1 MAASHCRTRPRA
13 RSLKPLEIHK
23 GVAAPLLQA
32 NVDTDAI
39 MPSREMRRVSR
50 SGLADGLFANWRYLD
65 PERRIPDPDFILNR
79 PERTG
84 ASILLGGPNFGC
96 GSSREFAVWALA
108 EFGIRVILAPGFNPV
123 FQKNCVAN
131 GLLPA
136 QAPLPAI
143 RSLAAWSDRDPQRN
157 RLTANVRTL
166 KIEGSGKRIPF
177 VIARGQ
183 RLRLLQG
190 LDDIAMTDQRT
201 AAIEAFEWQRFAE
214 QPWVCAWINRRA

>member
-1 MAASHCRTRPRA
+1 ME
-13 RSLKPLEIHK
+13 PLEIHR
-23 GVAAPLLQA
+23 GVVAPLLRA

-65 PERRIPDPDFILNR
+65 PERRTPNPDFILNHPHR
-79 PERTG
+79 SG

-108 EFGIRVILAPGFNPV
+108 EFGIRVIIAPDFNPI

-136 QAPLPAI
+136 PAPLSDVQ
-143 RSLAAWSDRDPQRN
+143 SLAAWSDQDPQR
-157 RLTANVRTL
+157 RQLTVNLRDRV
-166 KIEGSGKRIPF
+166 IEGAGRRIAF
-177 VIARGQ
+177 TIAQGQ
-183 RLRLLQG
+183 RLRLLHG
-190 LDDIAMTDQRT
+190 LDDIALTDQCT
-201 AAIEAFEWQRFAE
+201 AAIEAFERQRFAE
-214 QPWVCAWINRRA
+214 QPWVRLGQ